1 MMSGAS
7 WTTLHKD
14 FTCAMLSREYLN
26 NIEQEFFLCKIV
38 WSLLDNI
45 AQGHF
50 TCAMFSQEY

>member
-14 FTCAMLSREYLN
+14 FTCAMLSQEYLN
-26 NIEQEFFLCKIV
+26 NIEQEFFLFKVV

-45 AQGHF
+45 AQGHS
-50 TCAMFSQEY
+50 TCAMLSQEY